1 MNAKLIGEIRD
12 NISGEILLSEPLS
25 RHTTYRT
32 GGKADILVQVRDG
45 TEAEWIYRFGKQN
58 GLPVTIIGA
67 GSNLIVR
74 ESGIRGLVIK
84 TKSGSASVIFDQ
96 KTRVVADAGVYLDN
110 LIKRAAEH
118 GFGGLND
125 IAGIPGTVGGAVFM
139 NAGTGEGDVSSVI
152 IWADAVSPGGRE
164 VRLSGGEMEF
174 GYRKSIF
181 QNNDWLIVRA
191 AFRITEADRQKTL
204 NEIDRIWKRRKK
216 LYPMDFPTAGSVFMN
231 PEGAHAGRLIEQAGC
246 RGLRLGG
253 AEVSEK
259 HGNFIVNRNN
269 ASPDDILRLIEI
281 VRERVSRKFG
291 ITLELEQEIMGGG
304 SD

>member
-1 MNAKLIGEIRD
+1 
-12 NISGEILLSEPLS
+12 
-25 RHTTYRT
+25 
-32 GGKADILVQVRDG
+32 
-45 TEAEWIYRFGKQN
+45 
-58 GLPVTIIGA
+58 
-67 GSNLIVR
+67 
-74 ESGIRGLVIK
+74 
-84 TKSGSASVIFDQ
+84 
-96 KTRVVADAGVYLDN
+96 
-110 LIKRAAEH
+110 
-118 GFGGLND
+118 
-125 IAGIPGTVGGAVFM
+125 M